1 MSHRQFIVA
10 LLGIASLLTA
20 GASTACAQQEGK
32 KKKKA
37 AAESSAAV
45 GTIVGTINRVSDDG
59 RTFTVTPFGGTKK
72 QPATTT
78 EFKVTD
84 RTSVEFIGFPTKEDL
99 KLAAGYA
106 VIVAFDGKDK
116 ETATLIKVAKTDA
129 PAKKKKKTGQ

>member
-1 MSHRQFIVA
+1 MTRLQSLIA
-10 LLGIASLLTA
+10 LLGIASFLTV
-20 GASTACAQQEGK
+20 GASSASAQQEGK

-37 AAESSAAV
+37 AVESAAV
-45 GTIVGTINRVSDDG
+45 GAIVGTITRVSDDG
-59 RTFTVTPFGGTKK
+59 RTFTVTPLGGTKK
-72 QPATTT
+72 QPGTAT

-84 RTSVEFIGFPTKEDL
+84 RTSIEFIGFAAKEDL

-116 ETATLIKVAKTDA
+116 ESATLIKVAKTDA